1 MCSYTNFCESNNN
14 ETKIKK
20 KTYDTSSYSPFLSLA
35 CHWLQYIRMI
45 RQHHIFVHRRND
57 YYGTKRDTM
66 DSPEGRDGNLMLL
79 ETLILLQAI
88 HLIDLCW
95 CRKMLVYVSSTFKKY
110 RDSFEPRY
118 SYFIRS
124 FKTNIIVMMYI
135 RIIVIQ
141 QSNIAIN
148 TCCHCIWLFFL

>member
-45 RQHHIFVHRRND
+45 RQHYIFVHRRND

-66 DSPEGRDGNLMLL
+66 DSPEGRDCNLMLL

-95 CRKMLVYVSSTFKKY
+95 CRKMLVYVSSTFRKY
-110 RDSFEPRY
+110 KDSFEPRY
-118 SYFIRS
+118 NYFIRC
-124 FKTNIIVMMYI
+124 FEKKYC
-135 RIIVIQ
+135 
-141 QSNIAIN
+141 
-148 TCCHCIWLFFL
+148 TCDVYSYYNSLISL